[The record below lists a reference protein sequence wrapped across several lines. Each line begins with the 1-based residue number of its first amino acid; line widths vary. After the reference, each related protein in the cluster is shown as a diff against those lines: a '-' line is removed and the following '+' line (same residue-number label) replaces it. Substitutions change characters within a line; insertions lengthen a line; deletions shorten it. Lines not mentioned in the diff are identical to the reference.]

1 METIFHTTYYSYRNC
16 NLPNGISF
24 SPSGNPLLGAG
35 CILFSTFGGMTSPEP
50 PSRPALYIESQG
62 HGNRGVITLS
72 QPFGGH
78 GITYWPHNSLAETPS
93 STGTNEDDA
102 YVLQWVDKTELASS
116 SASLWAQRLNLNPS
130 ASVKI
135 FESYAEAIAPHGAYV
150 FSKFVCEHACP
161 TLHEGNALAPWRQ
174 RGQPVG
180 GTVIGDYHNHPAWY
194 WSHLYGPDNA
204 AGFAYFDYSC
214 FSESCRL
221 INTYSHNPF
230 WSDLTV
236 YGGGGTGGG
245 GPCMTPPC
253 PLTSPKSLA
262 TSQQYPSEL
271 RWDFNS
277 LDGITVTG
285 DDLLDASVRAIPDAE
300 WGSRNGTSVL
310 RIEGSGTVY
319 ITLSGQLRVDK
330 RDQLSLRLRRT
341 VSRGRDLIAEWGTG
355 TPERREDRQGQTV
368 QVSQS
373 ATGWEIRTIALN
385 AFASWRLVRNGQQIR
400 LRLDLDPVNRE
411 TLELDFVVLDR

>member
-1 METIFHTTYYSYRNC
+1 
-16 NLPNGISF
+16 
-24 SPSGNPLLGAG
+24 
-35 CILFSTFGGMTSPEP
+35 
-50 PSRPALYIESQG
+50 
-62 HGNRGVITLS
+62 
-72 QPFGGH
+72 
-78 GITYWPHNSLAETPS
+78 
-93 STGTNEDDA
+93 
-102 YVLQWVDKTELASS
+102 
-116 SASLWAQRLNLNPS
+116 
-130 ASVKI
+130 
-135 FESYAEAIAPHGAYV
+135 
-150 FSKFVCEHACP
+150 
-161 TLHEGNALAPWRQ
+161 
-174 RGQPVG
+174 
-180 GTVIGDYHNHPAWY
+180 
-194 WSHLYGPDNA
+194 
-204 AGFAYFDYSC
+204 
-214 FSESCRL
+214 
-221 INTYSHNPF
+221 
-230 WSDLTV
+230 
-236 YGGGGTGGG
+236 
-245 GPCMTPPC
+245 MTPPC